1 LDNGLER
8 FLKHDTEYEGT
19 LAGVDAAIFIGG
31 PSLGF
36 DALTSQLQTCW
47 LFKPIFSILLMLL
60 AQPAA
65 AACLNLASGAAPV
78 SLEGKLSL
86 EVFPGPPN
94 YESVANGDAA
104 EPAWLLLLDKKICI
118 EDGGQ
123 FADSSHH
130 FDSVHVYSADTRV
143 QARFEALSGKRVT
156 LKGSGFPAHTGHHH
170 APLVVDVSAIAQD

>member
-1 LDNGLER
+1 MRLD
-8 FLKHDTEYEGT
+8 T
-19 LAGVDAAIFIGG
+19 
-31 PSLGF
+31 
-36 DALTSQLQTCW
+36 LTSQLRTCW
-47 LFKPIFSILLMLL
+47 PFKPAFLILIMLS

-94 YESVANGDAA
+94 YESVAKGDAA
-104 EPAWLLLLDKKICI
+104 EPAWLLLLDKPICV

-123 FADSSHH
+123 FADPSHH
-130 FDSVHVYSADTRV
+130 FDNVHVYSADRRV
-143 QARFEALSGKRVT
+143 QARFEALNGKRVT

-170 APLVVDVSAIAQD
+170 APLVVEVSAIAQD